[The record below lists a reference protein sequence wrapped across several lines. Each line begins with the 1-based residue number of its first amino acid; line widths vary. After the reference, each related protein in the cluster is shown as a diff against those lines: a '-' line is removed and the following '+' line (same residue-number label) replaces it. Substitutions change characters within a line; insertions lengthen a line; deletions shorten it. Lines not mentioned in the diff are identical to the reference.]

1 MRIGFGLPNPVLEVP
16 GRLLLD
22 WARRAEDRGFAS
34 LATIDRIA
42 YPSYDSLTALT
53 AAAAVT
59 ERVGLISNILL
70 GPAYNPVLLAKAT
83 ASLDQLSG
91 GRLTLGL
98 GVGSRA
104 DDYRLSGRSFADRGR
119 RFDADLE
126 LLHRAWA
133 GAPVAGSPFPVAPP
147 TTRGRIPVLIGGQP
161 ELALP
166 RAVRWGAGFTIGG
179 APPEMAAGAVK
190 AFREGWQQAGGAGQP
205 RIVALT
211 YFSLGEEHTDES
223 LHNLR
228 SYYGFLGDWAEGV
241 ATSAPRTPA
250 AVRERA
256 AAFEETGIDELIFD
270 PTVAD
275 LDQVDRLADT
285 VLP

>member
-1 MRIGFGLPNPVLEVP
+1 MRIGIGLPNPVLDVP
-16 GRLLLD
+16 GRLPLA
-22 WARRAEDRGFAS
+22 WARRAEERGFSS

-42 YPSYDSLTALT
+42 YPSYDSLTILT

-59 ERVGLISNILL
+59 ERIGLLTNILL
-70 GPAYNPVLLAKAT
+70 GPAYNPVLLAKVT

-104 DDYRLSGRSFADRGR
+104 DDYGLTGRNFEDRGE

-133 GAPVAGSPFPVAPP
+133 GEPVAGSPFPVGPP
-147 TTRGRIPVLIGGQP
+147 TTRGRIPLLIGGQP
-161 ELALP
+161 KLAAP
-166 RAVRWGAGFTIGG
+166 RAVRWDAGWTLGG
-179 APPEMAAGAVK
+179 APPEMAGGALEELGG
-190 AFREGWQQAGGAGQP
+190 AWERAGGTGRP
-205 RIVALT
+205 RVVALS
-211 YFSLGEEHTDES
+211 YFSLGEEHTAES

-228 SYYGFLGDWAEGV
+228 TYYGFLGDWAEGV
-241 ATSAPRTPA
+241 AGGAARTPA

-256 AAFEETGIDELIFD
+256 AAFEALGVDELIFD

-275 LDQVDRLADT
+275 LDQVDRLAEA
-285 VLP
+285 VG

>member
-1 MRIGFGLPNPVLEVP
+1 MRIGIGLPNPVLDVP

-22 WARRAEDRGFAS
+22 WAGRAEDRGFAS

-59 ERVGLISNILL
+59 DRVGLISNILL

-104 DDYRLSGRSFADRGR
+104 DDYRLSGQSFADRGR

-133 GAPVAGSPFPVAPP
+133 GEPVAGSPFPVAPP

-161 ELALP
+161 EPALP

-190 AFREGWQQAGGAGQP
+190 AFREGWEQAGGPGQP

-241 ATSAPRTPA
+241 ATSAPRTPT

-275 LDQVDRLADT
+275 LDQVDRLADA